1 LLGIDFVNCGYN
13 FGVLGDA
20 ESSNESIRKK
30 GERENAY
37 SVMKNNLNKSL
48 REKEVEKKRKI
59 YIKVQIDRA
68 AASTL
73 AASTSY
79 AGLQNG
85 LSKAIVSIRKPIRT
99 FSTGGQFVAGRYLYS
114 NK

>member
-30 GERENAY
+30 GGKGKTYSFAY

-48 REKEVEKKRKI
+48 REKEVEKKEI

-68 AASTL
+68 FKMDRL
-73 AASTSY
+73 RK
-79 AGLQNG
+79 L
-85 LSKAIVSIRKPIRT
+85 LVS
-99 FSTGGQFVAGRYLYS
+99 
-114 NK
+114 